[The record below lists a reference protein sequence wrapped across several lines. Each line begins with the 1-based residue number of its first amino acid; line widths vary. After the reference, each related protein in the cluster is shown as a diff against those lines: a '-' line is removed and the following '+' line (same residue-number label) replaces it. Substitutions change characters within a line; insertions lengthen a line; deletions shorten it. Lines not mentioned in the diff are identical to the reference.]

1 MPASVLLKIGGGFA
15 LAALAAVLVPRL
27 DGGSGGSP
35 AATTLL
41 VTAVC
46 VGALTIGALYL
57 ALTGDLGLP
66 KTIALYVVGF
76 NALVVLVKFVLSPEA
91 LYERSDNGSL
101 EVFFDLNVG
110 FDTAVVAGAVFA
122 LYAGALYVVYRVCRR
137 RLESSSLSWR
147 RVLGV
152 GAVTAVLLLAT
163 GWMVLLAAWGGLEYV
178 GIVLSSGVS
187 LLVAGALVGAISL
200 ASVAFRQS
208 AARAE
213 LLGDATLLVSVF
225 WVALAFLALYHV
237 LWVVYIL
244 VLTSIWP
251 LKVITP
257 K

>member
-1 MPASVLLKIGGGFA
+1 MKIGGAFA

-27 DGGSGGSP
+27 EDGSSGSP
-35 AATTLL
+35 AVTTLL
-41 VTAVC
+41 VTALCIGV
-46 VGALTIGALYL
+46 LTIGALYL

-66 KTIALYVVGF
+66 KTIALYIIGF

-91 LYERSDNGSL
+91 LYERSENGSL
-101 EVFFDLNVG
+101 EVFFDLNRG
-110 FDTAVVAGAVFA
+110 FDAAVVAVAVFA
-122 LYAGALYVVYRVCRR
+122 LYAAALYVVYRICRR
-137 RLESSSLSWR
+137 GLESRSLGWK

-152 GAVTAVLLLAT
+152 GAVAAVLLIST
-163 GWMVLLAAWGGLEYV
+163 GSIVLVAAWGGLEYV

-187 LLVAGALVGAISL
+187 VLVAGALVGAIFL
-200 ASVAFRQS
+200 ASAAFRAS

-213 LLGDATLLVSVF
+213 LLGDAALLVSVF
-225 WVALAFLALYHV
+225 WVALAFLVLYHV